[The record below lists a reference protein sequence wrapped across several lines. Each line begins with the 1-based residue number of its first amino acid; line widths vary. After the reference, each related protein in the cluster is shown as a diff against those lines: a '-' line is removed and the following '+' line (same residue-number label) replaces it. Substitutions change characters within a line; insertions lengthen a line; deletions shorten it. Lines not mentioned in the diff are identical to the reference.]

1 MKIPFVDLKKQYESI
16 KPEIDNAIQSVIQDS
31 AFIKGNHVNEFENN
45 FKNLFGVNNCISV
58 ANGTDSLFIIMK
70 MMGITSGDEVITT
83 DFTFASTVEVIML
96 LGLTPV
102 LVDVDPVNF
111 NIDMQKIRKSI
122 TNKTKVIIPV
132 HLFGQSVDMDELLS
146 ISQEFGLKIIEDNAQ
161 AMGAS
166 YIFKNGE
173 QKKTGTIGDISATSF
188 FPSKKF

>member
-1 MKIPFVDLKKQYESI
+1 MKKIEMVDLKGQYKKIEKEINDSI
-16 KPEIDNAIQSVIQDS
+16 SNVIQNT
-31 AFIKGNHVNEFENN
+31 AFINGPSVSN
-45 FKNLFGVNNCISV
+45 FKENLKEYLGVKHVITC
-58 ANGTDSLFIIMK
+58 ANGTDALQICLMSLDLK
-70 MMGITSGDEVITT
+70 PGDEVITT

-122 TNKTKVIIPV
+122 TKKTKVIIPV

-173 QKKTGTIGDISATSF
+173 QKKNRYYR
-188 FPSKKF
+188 

>member
-83 DFTFASTVEVIML
+83 SYSWISSSETISLTGARPVFVDIEDDFYTINPDLIEEKINNNTRAL
-96 LGLTPV
+96 LV
-102 LVDVDPVNF
+102 
-111 NIDMQKIRKSI
+111 
-122 TNKTKVIIPV
+122 V
-132 HLFGQSVDMDELLS
+132 HIQGQSCDMNKIKRLL
-146 ISQEFGLKIIEDNAQ
+146 INII
-161 AMGAS
+161 
-166 YIFKNGE
+166 YF
-173 QKKTGTIGDISATSF
+173 
-188 FPSKKF
+188 